1 MSLISLDQSEYKSLD
16 AKSYDRE
23 KRRLRIELLKLQE
36 DVIKN
41 KRKLCI
47 VFEGRDTAGKSTA
60 IRFFSE
66 YLRPQHFNYVQLGI
80 PTKWESSHW
89 FQRWE
94 KTLPRKGEI
103 SFLDRSWY
111 TRAITEPI
119 MGYCSENQYRSFM
132 KKVNKWED
140 QQMEDGVELTKFY
153 FSLSKNQQE
162 IRMKAR
168 KNSELKY
175 WKLSKNDEKIIT
187 KWNAFTLYKEQMFD
201 KTSTDNNPW
210 VSINSNNKMI
220 ARLTSLRYLLIK
232 TEYEGKKILKP
243 TKWSKS
249 LNNYST
255 NLEGVNFDNL
265 SYEQFIVLSK
275 YTDS

>member
-1 MSLISLDQSEYKSLD
+1 MLLNLDQREY
-16 AKSYDRE
+16 AKLNDKAYALE
-23 KRRLRIELLKLQE
+23 KRRLQIELLKLQE

-41 KRKLCI
+41 KRRICI
-47 VFEGRDTAGKSTA
+47 VFEGRDTAGKSST
-60 IRFFSE
+60 IKFFA
-66 YLRPQHFNYVQLGI
+66 QHLIPKNFNYVQLGI

-89 FQRWE
+89 FQRWT
-94 KTLPRKGEI
+94 KALPKEGEI

-119 MGYCSENQYRSFM
+119 MGYCNEKQYRYFM
-132 KKVNKWED
+132 KKVNKWE
-140 QQMEDGVELTKFY
+140 EDLIKNGVELTKFY
-153 FSLSKNQQE
+153 FSLSKDQQQ

-187 KWNAFTLYKEQMFD
+187 KWNAFTLYKEQMFN
-201 KTSTDNNPW
+201 KTATEISPW

-220 ARLTSLRYLLIK
+220 ARLTSLRYLLNK
-232 TEYEGKKILKP
+232 TDYEDKKIIKP
-243 TKWSKS
+243 AKWSKS

-255 NLEGVNFDNL
+255 NLEGIRFENL
-265 SYEQFIVLSK
+265 SYDQFMVISK
-275 YTDS
+275 YSDDS

>member
-1 MSLISLDQSEYKSLD
+1 
-16 AKSYDRE
+16 
-23 KRRLRIELLKLQE
+23 
-36 DVIKN
+36 
-41 KRKLCI
+41 
-47 VFEGRDTAGKSTA
+47 
-60 IRFFSE
+60 
-66 YLRPQHFNYVQLGI
+66 
-80 PTKWESSHW
+80 
-89 FQRWE
+89 
-94 KTLPRKGEI
+94 
-103 SFLDRSWY
+103 
-111 TRAITEPI
+111 
-119 MGYCSENQYRSFM
+119 M

-175 WKLSKNDEKIIT
+175 WKLSKNDKKIIT

-201 KTSTDNNPW
+201 RTSTNVSPW
-210 VSINSNNKMI
+210 ISINSNNKMI

-255 NLEGVNFDNL
+255 NLEGINFENL
-265 SYEQFIVLSK
+265 TYEQFMVLSK
-275 YTDS
+275 YSDS

>member
-1 MSLISLDQSEYKSLD
+1 
-16 AKSYDRE
+16 
-23 KRRLRIELLKLQE
+23 
-36 DVIKN
+36 
-41 KRKLCI
+41 
-47 VFEGRDTAGKSTA
+47 
-60 IRFFSE
+60 
-66 YLRPQHFNYVQLGI
+66 
-80 PTKWESSHW
+80 
-89 FQRWE
+89 
-94 KTLPRKGEI
+94 
-103 SFLDRSWY
+103 
-111 TRAITEPI
+111 
-119 MGYCSENQYRSFM
+119 M